1 MTGAREEN
9 RPGLLLG
16 KPFQIS
22 RMTVLYWLRN
32 DLRLHDNPALAA
44 LPAGTTALLPV
55 YCFDPVAL
63 GPDAYLGLP
72 RTGPHRLAFLLETLA
87 DLQSRYAAL
96 GSGIHFAVGRPEDVL
111 PALARQLGAQAVL
124 ASAEHTTEEEEA
136 EAAVVAALGPNT
148 PLHRFETLTLL
159 HPDDLP
165 IPLHRLPFS
174 FSKFRFDVFSKMTVR
189 PPLPAPRQLPPLP
202 AGFGP
207 APLPTADLLAA
218 QLGETLPARPVPDR
232 RSALPALGGGET
244 AGLARLHD
252 YAVARHLIGRY
263 DDTRNELLGEAFS
276 TKFSPWLAN
285 GSLSARQIWA
295 AIDGYDATHGARSKG
310 AMQLRLELLWRDY
323 FRLLAH
329 RAGPDFFRWR
339 GLRDQLPKPIR
350 PNKAVFEDWAAGRTG
365 NAFVDANMREL
376 AATGFMSNRGRQ
388 NVASYLI
395 HDLHQD
401 WRWGA
406 AWFEHLLID
415 HDAASNWGNWKY
427 IAGTGTDVRDTAFDV
442 AQQARRYDPQQ
453 RYVRTWSK

>member
-1 MTGAREEN
+1 MT
-9 RPGLLLG
+9 L
-16 KPFQIS
+16 
-22 RMTVLYWLRN
+22 LYWLRN
-32 DLRLHDNPALAA
+32 DLRLHDNEVLAT
-44 LPAGTTALLPV
+44 LPPTTTALLPV

-72 RTGPHRLAFLLETLA
+72 RTGPHRLPFLLETLA
-87 DLQSRYAAL
+87 DLQQHYAAL
-96 GSGIHFAVGRPEDVL
+96 GSGVHFVVGRPEEVL

-124 ASAEHTTEEEEA
+124 ASTEHTTEEEEA
-136 EAAVVAALGPNT
+136 EDALTDALGPEI
-148 PLHRFETLTLL
+148 PLRRFETLTLL
-159 HPDDLP
+159 HPADLP
-165 IPLHRLPFS
+165 ILIRNLPFS
-174 FSKFRFDVFSKMTVR
+174 FSKFRFDVAAKALVR

-202 AGFGP
+202 AGFAP
-207 APLPTADLLAA
+207 AELPSADALAA
-218 QLGETLPARPVPDR
+218 AMGQPALAHPAPDR

-252 YAVARHLIGRY
+252 YAVVRHLIGRY
-263 DDTRNELLGEAFS
+263 DDTRNQLLGEAFS

-295 AIDGYDATHGARSKG
+295 AIDDYDATHGARSKG

-329 RAGPDFFRWR
+329 KAGPDFFRWR
-339 GLRDQLPKPIR
+339 GLRDQMPKPTR
-350 PNKAVFEDWAAGRTG
+350 PDRTVFDTWTSGRTG

-406 AWFEHLLID
+406 AWFEHQLID

-442 AQQARRYDPQQ
+442 AQQARRYDPQE
-453 RYVRTWSK
+453 RYVRTWSKR

>member
-1 MTGAREEN
+1 
-9 RPGLLLG
+9 
-16 KPFQIS
+16 
-22 RMTVLYWLRN
+22 MTVLYWLRN
-32 DLRLHDNPALAA
+32 DLRLHDNEALAA
-44 LPAGTTALLPV
+44 LPATTTALLPV
-55 YCFDPVAL
+55 YCFDPVAH

-72 RTGPHRLAFLLETLA
+72 RTGPHRLPFLLEALA
-87 DLQSRYAAL
+87 DLQRRYATL
-96 GSGIHFAVGRPEDVL
+96 GSGIHFMVGRPEEAL
-111 PALARQLGAQAVL
+111 PALARQLGAAAVH

-136 EAAVVAALGPNT
+136 EDAVAAALGPQV
-148 PLHRFETLTLL
+148 PLRCFETLTLL
-159 HPDDLP
+159 HPADLP
-165 IPLHRLPFS
+165 IPLHQLPVS
-174 FSKFRFDVFSKMTVR
+174 FSKFRFEVFSKMTVR
-189 PPLPAPRQLPPLP
+189 PPLPPPRQLPPLP

-207 APLPTADLLAA
+207 APLPTAAELTA
-218 QLGETLPARPVPDR
+218 QLGLPQPVLPVADR

-252 YAVARHLIGRY
+252 YAVERHLIGRY
-263 DDTRNELLGEAFS
+263 DDTRNQMLGEAFS

-295 AIDGYDATHGARSKG
+295 AIDGYDAAHGARSKG
-310 AMQLRLELLWRDY
+310 ALQLRLELLWRDY

-329 RAGPDFFRWR
+329 KAGPDFFRWR
-339 GLRDQLPKPIR
+339 GLRGQVPKPIQ
-350 PNKAVFEDWAAGRTG
+350 PDKTVFDDWAAGRTG

-406 AWFEHLLID
+406 AWFEHQLID

-442 AQQARRYDPQQ
+442 AQQARRYDPQE

>member
-1 MTGAREEN
+1 
-9 RPGLLLG
+9 
-16 KPFQIS
+16 
-22 RMTVLYWLRN
+22 MTVLYWLRN
-32 DLRLHDNPALAA
+32 DLRLHDNEALAA

-55 YCFDPVAL
+55 YCFDPVSL
-63 GPDAYLGLP
+63 GPDAYQGLP
-72 RTGPHRLAFLLETLA
+72 RTGPHRLPFLLETLA
-87 DLQSRYAAL
+87 DLRQRYYAL
-96 GSGIHFAVGRPEDVL
+96 GSGIHFVVGRPEDVL
-111 PALARQLGAQAVL
+111 PALARQLGAQAIH
-124 ASAEHTTEEEEA
+124 ASTEHTTEEAEA
-136 EAAVVAALGPNT
+136 EDALVAALGPQV
-148 PLHRFETLTLL
+148 PLVRFETLTLL
-159 HPDDLP
+159 HPHDLP
-165 IPLHRLPFS
+165 VAIDRLPLS
-174 FSKFRFDVFSKMTVR
+174 FSKFRFDVAAKTTVR
-189 PPLPAPRQLPPLP
+189 APLPIPRQLPPLP
-202 AGFGP
+202 AGFAP
-207 APLPTADLLAA
+207 AALPNAASVAA
-218 QLGETLPARPVPDR
+218 QLELPVQIRMEPDR

-252 YAVARHLIGRY
+252 YAVERHLIGRY
-263 DDTRNELLGEAFS
+263 DDTRNQLLGEAFS

-295 AIDGYDATHGARSKG
+295 TIDGYDAIHGARSKG
-310 AMQLRLELLWRDY
+310 ALQLRLELLWRDY
-323 FRLLAH
+323 FRLLAQKT
-329 RAGPDFFRWR
+329 GPDFFRWR
-339 GLRDQLPKPIR
+339 GLRDQLPKPVR
-350 PNKAVFEDWAAGRTG
+350 LDQAVFEAWTAGRTG
-365 NAFVDANMREL
+365 QAFVDANMREL

>member
-1 MTGAREEN
+1 
-9 RPGLLLG
+9 
-16 KPFQIS
+16 
-22 RMTVLYWLRN
+22 MTVLYWLRN
-32 DLRLHDNPALAA
+32 DLRLHDNEALAA
-44 LPAGTTALLPV
+44 LPAATTALLPV
-55 YCFDPVAL
+55 YCFDPVTL

-87 DLQSRYAAL
+87 DLQQRYAAL

-124 ASAEHTTEEEEA
+124 ASTEHTTEEEEA
-136 EAAVVAALGPNT
+136 EDAVIDALGPQI
-148 PLHRFETLTLL
+148 PLRRFETLTLL
-159 HPDDLP
+159 HPADLP
-165 IPLHRLPFS
+165 IPIGSLPFS
-174 FSKFRFDVFSKMTVR
+174 FSKFRFDVASKVTVR
-189 PPLPAPRQLPPLP
+189 PPLPTPRQLPPLP
-202 AGFGP
+202 VGFAP
-207 APLPTADLLAA
+207 APLPVAELVAT
-218 QLGETLPARPVPDR
+218 QLDQPLQARPAPDR

-252 YAVARHLIGRY
+252 YAIERHLIGRY
-263 DDTRNELLGEAFS
+263 DDTRNQLLGEAFS

-295 AIDGYDATHGARSKG
+295 AIDAYDATHGARSKG
-310 AMQLRLELLWRDY
+310 ALQLRLELLWRDY
-323 FRLLAH
+323 FRLLAQK
-329 RAGPDFFRWR
+329 AGADFFRWR
-339 GLRDQLPKPIR
+339 GLRDQLPKPTQ
-350 PNKAVFEDWAAGRTG
+350 PNKAVFQSWATGRTG

-406 AWFEHLLID
+406 AWFEHQLID

-442 AQQARRYDPQQ
+442 AQQARRYDSQGS
-453 RYVRTWSK
+453 YVRTWSK

>member
-1 MTGAREEN
+1 MT
-9 RPGLLLG
+9 
-16 KPFQIS
+16 
-22 RMTVLYWLRN
+22 TVIYWLRN
-32 DLRLHDNPALAA
+32 DLRLHDNEALAA
-44 LPAGTTALLPV
+44 LPPSAGALLPV

-87 DLQSRYAAL
+87 DLQQRYAAL

-111 PALARQLGAQAVL
+111 PALARQLGAQAEH
-124 ASAEHTTEEEEA
+124 ASTEHTTEEEEA
-136 EAAVVAALGPNT
+136 EEALTAALGPQI
-148 PLHRFETLTLL
+148 PLRRFETLTLL
-159 HPDDLP
+159 HPADLP
-165 IPLHRLPFS
+165 IPLRNLPFS

-189 PPLPAPRQLPPLP
+189 PPLPAPRRLPPLP
-202 AGFGP
+202 TDFVP
-207 APLPTADLLAA
+207 AALPTAGALAA
-218 QLGETLPARPVPDR
+218 ALGQPAPATVTSDQ

-252 YAVARHLIGRY
+252 YAVERHLIGRY
-263 DDTRNELLGEAFS
+263 DDTRNQLLGEAFS
-276 TKFSPWLAN
+276 TKLSAWLAN

-295 AIDGYDATHGARSKG
+295 AIDGYDAAHGARSKG

-329 RAGPDFFRWR
+329 KAGPDFFRWR
-339 GLRDQLPKPIR
+339 GLRGQVPKPTQPDR
-350 PNKAVFEDWAAGRTG
+350 AVFEDWAAGRTG

-376 AATGFMSNRGRQ
+376 NATGFMSNRGRQ

-406 AWFEHLLID
+406 AYFEHQLID

-442 AQQARRYDPQQ
+442 AQQAKRYDPQG
-453 RYVRTWSK
+453 RYVRTWRA

>member
-1 MTGAREEN
+1 
-9 RPGLLLG
+9 
-16 KPFQIS
+16 
-22 RMTVLYWLRN
+22 MTVLYWLRN
-32 DLRLHDNPALAA
+32 DLRLHDNEVLAA
-44 LPAGTTALLPV
+44 LPPTTTALLPV

-72 RTGPHRLAFLLETLA
+72 RVGAHRLPFLLETLA
-87 DLQSRYAAL
+87 DLQQRYSAL
-96 GSGIHFAVGRPEDVL
+96 GSNIHFVVGRPEEAL
-111 PALARQLGAQAVL
+111 PALARQLGAQAVW
-124 ASAEHTTEEEEA
+124 ASTEHTTEEEEA
-136 EAAVVAALGPNT
+136 EDALTDALGPVI
-148 PLHRFETLTLL
+148 PLRRFETLTLL
-159 HPDDLP
+159 HPADLA
-165 IPLHRLPFS
+165 IDVRNLPFS
-174 FSKFRFDVFSKMTVR
+174 FSKFRFDAAARTPVR
-189 PPLPAPRQLPPLP
+189 PPLPAPKTLPPLP
-202 AGFGP
+202 TGLVP
-207 APLPTADLLAA
+207 APLPTADALAA
-218 QLGETLPARPVPDR
+218 AQELPAWARVKRDS
-232 RSALPALGGGET
+232 RSALPALRGGET

-263 DDTRNELLGEAFS
+263 DDTRNQLLGEAFS

-295 AIDGYDATHGARSKG
+295 AIDDYDATHGARSKG
-310 AMQLRLELLWRDY
+310 ALQLRLELLWRDY

-329 RAGPDFFRWR
+329 KAGPDFFRWR
-339 GLRDQLPKPIR
+339 GLREQHPKPTR
-350 PNKAVFEDWAAGRTG
+350 PDRAVFDAWVAGRTG

-406 AWFEHLLID
+406 AYFEHQLID

-442 AQQARRYDPQQ
+442 PQQAKRYDPQG
-453 RYVRTWSK
+453 RYARTWSK

>member
-1 MTGAREEN
+1 
-9 RPGLLLG
+9 
-16 KPFQIS
+16 
-22 RMTVLYWLRN
+22 MTVLYWLRN
-32 DLRLHDNPALAA
+32 DLRLHDNEVLAA
-44 LPAGTTALLPV
+44 LPSTTTALLPV

-72 RTGPHRLAFLLETLA
+72 RIGPHRLPFLLESLA
-87 DLQSRYAAL
+87 DLQQQYAAL
-96 GSGIHFAVGRPEDVL
+96 GTSIHFVVGRPEEVL
-111 PALARQLGAQAVL
+111 PALARQLGAQAVW
-124 ASAEHTTEEEEA
+124 ASTEHTTEEEEA
-136 EAAVVAALGPNT
+136 EDALIEALGAGI
-148 PLHRFETLTLL
+148 PLRRFETLTLL

-165 IPLHRLPFS
+165 IDVRNLPFS
-174 FSKFRFDVFSKMTVR
+174 FSKFRFDVASRTPVR

-202 AGFGP
+202 AGFAP
-207 APLPTADLLAA
+207 AALPSADALAA
-218 QLGETLPARPVPDR
+218 ALGQPAAVRPRPDR
-232 RSALPALGGGET
+232 RSALPVLGGGET

-252 YAVARHLIGRY
+252 YAVERHLIGRY
-263 DDTRNELLGEAFS
+263 DDTRNQLLGEAFS

-295 AIDGYDATHGARSKG
+295 AIDAYDATHGARSKG

-329 RAGPDFFRWR
+329 KAGPDFFRWR
-339 GLRDQLPKPIR
+339 GLREQLPKPIMPDR
-350 PNKAVFEDWAAGRTG
+350 AVFETWASGRTG
-365 NAFVDANMREL
+365 AAFIDANMREL

-406 AWFEHLLID
+406 AWFEHQLID

-453 RYVRTWSK
+453 RYVRTWGS

>member
-1 MTGAREEN
+1 
-9 RPGLLLG
+9 
-16 KPFQIS
+16 
-22 RMTVLYWLRN
+22 MTVLYWLRN
-32 DLRLHDNPALAA
+32 DLRLHDNEALAA

-55 YCFDPVAL
+55 YCFDPVQL

-72 RTGPHRLAFLLETLA
+72 RTGPHRLPFLLETLA
-87 DLQSRYAAL
+87 DLQQRYAAL
-96 GSGIHFAVGRPEDVL
+96 GSGIHFVVGLPEEVL
-111 PALARQLGAQAVL
+111 PALARQLGADAVY

-136 EAAVVAALGPNT
+136 ESALSSALGPEI
-148 PLHRFETLTLL
+148 PVRLFETLTLL
-159 HPDDLP
+159 HPADLP
-165 IPLHRLPFS
+165 IPLHNLPFS

-189 PPLPAPRQLPPLP
+189 PPLPAPQKLPPLP
-202 AGFGP
+202 EGFTP
-207 APLPTADLLAA
+207 APLPHTGWLASH
-218 QLGETLPARPVPDR
+218 LGQPEAVRPVPDR

-252 YAVARHLIGRY
+252 YAVVRHLIGRY
-263 DDTRNELLGEAFS
+263 DDTRNQMLGEAFS

-285 GSLSARQIWA
+285 GCLSARQIWA
-295 AIDGYDATHGARSKG
+295 AIDGYDDAHGARSKG

-323 FRLLAH
+323 FRLLAQ
-329 RAGPDFFRWR
+329 RTGPDFFRWG
-339 GLRDQLPKPIR
+339 GLRDQLPKPTR
-350 PNKAVFEDWAAGRTG
+350 PNKAVFEDWTAGRTG

-406 AWFEHLLID
+406 AWFEHQLID

-442 AQQARRYDPQQ
+442 AQQARRYDPQG

>member
-1 MTGAREEN
+1 
-9 RPGLLLG
+9 
-16 KPFQIS
+16 
-22 RMTVLYWLRN
+22 MTVFYWLRN
-32 DLRLHDNPALAA
+32 DLRLHDNEALAA
-44 LPAGTTALLPV
+44 LPAATTALLPV
-55 YCFDPVAL
+55 YCFDPVSL

-87 DLQSRYAAL
+87 DLQQRYAAL

-124 ASAEHTTEEEEA
+124 ASTEHTTEEEEA
-136 EAAVVAALGPNT
+136 EDAVIDALGPQI
-148 PLHRFETLTLL
+148 PLRRFETLTLL
-159 HPDDLP
+159 HPTDLP
-165 IPLHRLPFS
+165 IPIGSLPFS
-174 FSKFRFDVFSKMTVR
+174 FSKFRFDVASKVTVR
-189 PPLPAPRQLPPLP
+189 PPLPTPRQLPPLP
-202 AGFGP
+202 VGFAP
-207 APLPTADLLAA
+207 APLPIAELVAA
-218 QLGETLPARPVPDR
+218 QLGQPLQARPAPDR

-252 YAVARHLIGRY
+252 YAVERHLIGRY
-263 DDTRNELLGEAFS
+263 DDTRNQLLGEAFS

-295 AIDGYDATHGARSKG
+295 AIDAYDATHGARSKG
-310 AMQLRLELLWRDY
+310 ALQLRLELLWRDY
-323 FRLLAH
+323 FRLLAQK
-329 RAGPDFFRWR
+329 AGADFFRWR
-339 GLRDQLPKPIR
+339 GLRDQLPKPTQ
-350 PNKAVFEDWAAGRTG
+350 PNKAVFQSWATGRTG

-406 AWFEHLLID
+406 AWFEHQLID

-442 AQQARRYDPQQ
+442 AQQARRYDSQGS
-453 RYVRTWSK
+453 YVRTWSK

>member
-1 MTGAREEN
+1 
-9 RPGLLLG
+9 
-16 KPFQIS
+16 
-22 RMTVLYWLRN
+22 MTVLYWLRN
-32 DLRLHDNPALAA
+32 DLRLHDNEALAA

-63 GPDAYLGLP
+63 GPDAYLGHP

-87 DLQSRYAAL
+87 DLQRHYAAL
-96 GSGIHFAVGRPEDVL
+96 GSGIHFAVGPPEVVL
-111 PALARQLGAQAVL
+111 PALARQLGAQAVH
-124 ASAEHTTEEEEA
+124 ASTEHTTEEEEA
-136 EAAVVAALGPNT
+136 EDALVAALGPEV
-148 PLHRFETLTLL
+148 PLRCFETLTLL
-159 HPDDLP
+159 HPTDLP
-165 IPLHRLPFS
+165 IPLRNLPFS
-174 FSKFRFDVFSKMTVR
+174 FSKFRFDVASKTPVR

-202 AGFGP
+202 AGFAP
-207 APLPTADLLAA
+207 APLPTANLLAT
-218 QLGETLPARPVPDR
+218 QLGQPAQPRPVPDR
-232 RSALPALGGGET
+232 RTALPAMAGGET
-244 AGLARLHD
+244 TGLARLHD

-263 DDTRNELLGEAFS
+263 DDTRNEMLGEAFS

-295 AIDGYDATHGARSKG
+295 AIDAYDATHGARSKG
-310 AMQLRLELLWRDY
+310 ALQLRLELLWRDY
-323 FRLLAH
+323 FRLLAQK
-329 RAGPDFFRWR
+329 AGPDFFRWR
-339 GLRDQLPKPIR
+339 GLRDQLPKPTR
-350 PNKAVFEDWAAGRTG
+350 PNQAVFEDWAAGRTG

-406 AWFEHLLID
+406 AWFEHQLID

-442 AQQARRYDPQQ
+442 AQQARRYDPQG

>member
-1 MTGAREEN
+1 
-9 RPGLLLG
+9 
-16 KPFQIS
+16 
-22 RMTVLYWLRN
+22 MTVIYWLRN
-32 DLRLHDNPALAA
+32 DLRQHDNEALTA

-72 RTGPHRLAFLLETLA
+72 RTGPHRLPFLLETLA
-87 DLQSRYAAL
+87 DLQQRYAAL

-111 PALARQLGAQAVL
+111 PALARQLGAGAIY
-124 ASAEHTTEEEEA
+124 ASTEHTTEEEEA
-136 EAAVVAALGPNT
+136 EEALQAALGPEI
-148 PLHRFETLTLL
+148 PLRRFETLTLL

-165 IPLHRLPFS
+165 IAITKLPLS

-189 PPLPAPRQLPPLP
+189 TPLPAPRQLPPLP
-202 AGFGP
+202 AGFAP
-207 APLPTADLLAA
+207 AALPAAQELAETLGLPT
-218 QLGETLPARPVPDR
+218 PARPRPDD
-232 RSALPALGGGET
+232 RSARPALGGGET

-252 YAVARHLIGRY
+252 YAVDRHLIGRY
-263 DDTRNELLGEAFS
+263 DDTRNGMLGEAFS
-276 TKFSPWLAN
+276 TKFSAWLAN
-285 GSLSARQIWA
+285 GSLSARQVWA
-295 AIDGYDATHGARSKG
+295 AIDTYDATHGARSKG

-329 RAGPDFFRWR
+329 RTGPDFFRWR
-339 GLRDQLPKPIR
+339 GLRDQLPKSPQ
-350 PNKAVFEDWAAGRTG
+350 PNQAVFNDWTAGRTG

-401 WRWGA
+401 WRRGA
-406 AWFEHLLID
+406 AWFEHQLVD

-427 IAGTGTDVRDTAFDV
+427 IAGTGTDVRDTAFDIP
-442 AQQARRYDPQQ
+442 QQARRYDPQG
-453 RYVRTWSK
+453 RYVRTWNR